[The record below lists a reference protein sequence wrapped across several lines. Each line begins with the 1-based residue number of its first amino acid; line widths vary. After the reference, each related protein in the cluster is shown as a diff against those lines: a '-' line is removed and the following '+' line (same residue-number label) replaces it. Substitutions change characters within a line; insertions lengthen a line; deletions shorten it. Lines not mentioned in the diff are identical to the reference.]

1 MIARNNE
8 IERRGYGYFELGLN
22 DIVMGPLDS
31 KYSVVALCTSGECDF
46 EVNMTKVHLETGSRL
61 IISHVLYQRGLQ
73 ATPDFKVRLIMVTN
87 PFAVDLLV
95 GIPTESLNRI
105 AETPV
110 AVVTNQAEWQM
121 LTKLM
126 DVVSIYASQG
136 SSAIGTREIVG
147 SCYRMMIQVVAEFEQ
162 GTARTGQSKASYT
175 MADVYFKKFI
185 DLLQDNIKTE
195 HEVAFYAMKLN
206 ITPKYLSEITKQK
219 TNHKAKE
226 VISHLLAIMLKR
238 EMLYSGK
245 SMKVI
250 AYDYCF
256 ADQSSLG
263 KFFRKMTGMSPSEF
277 KKQQGN
283 GAL

>member
-1 MIARNNE
+1 
-8 IERRGYGYFELGLN
+8 
-22 DIVMGPLDS
+22 
-31 KYSVVALCTSGECDF
+31 
-46 EVNMTKVHLETGSRL
+46 
-61 IISHVLYQRGLQ
+61 
-73 ATPDFKVRLIMVTN
+73 MVTN

-95 GIPTESLNRI
+95 GIPTESLNMI

-110 AVVTNQAEWQM
+110 TVVTNQAEWQI
-121 LTKLM
+121 LSKLM
-126 DVVSIYASQG
+126 DVISIYASQG
-136 SSAIGTREIVG
+136 SATGTREIVG

-162 GTARTGQSKASYT
+162 DTARTGQRKASYT
-175 MADVYFKKFI
+175 MADVYFKRFI

-263 KFFRKMTGMSPSEF
+263 KFFRKMTGMSPSDF

>member
-8 IERRGYGYFELGLN
+8 IERRGFGYFELGPN

-31 KYSVVALCTSGECDF
+31 KYSVMALCISGECDF
-46 EVNMTKVHLETGSRL
+46 EVNMAKVHLETGSRL
-61 IISHVLYQRGLQ
+61 ILSHVLYPKGLQ
-73 ATPDFKVRLIMVTN
+73 ATPDFKVRLVIVTS

-95 GIPTESLNRI
+95 GIPTESLSML

-110 AVVTNQAEWQM
+110 ASVTNQAEWQI

-126 DVVSIYASQG
+126 DVISIYANQD
-136 SSAIGTREIVG
+136 GTSRAREIVG
-147 SCYRMMIQVVAEFEQ
+147 SCYRMMIQVMAEFEQ
-162 GTARTGQSKASYT
+162 DAPRTSHHKASYT

-219 TNHKAKE
+219 TSHKAKE